1 MSVNTKG
8 LRPNQ
13 AAEKLG
19 IGVSTLWLRAKNDAD
34 FPKPVKLSTC
44 TTIFIE
50 AELDAYLQKRIAESR
65 GMVAA

>member
-1 MSVNTKG
+1 MSVNSRG
-8 LRPNQ
+8 LRPTQ

-19 IGVSTLWLRAKNDAD
+19 IGVSTLWLRAKRDAD
-34 FPKPVKLSTC
+34 FPKPVKLSTR

-50 AELDAYLQKRIAESR
+50 AELDAYLQKRVAESR